1 MQSRISR
8 FGTLLGAAALAAAL
22 GGCATSQARQMDQML
37 AASGFQV
44 RPAFDAARQQQL
56 QTMKPLTLTR
66 ITQDGQPYWVVA
78 DPKVCQCLYVGNE
91 AAYQRYSQL
100 ALQKQLQDEALM
112 TAEMN
117 EDASMNWGMWGPWGP
132 WGY

>member
-1 MQSRISR
+1 MGI
-8 FGTLLGAAALAAAL
+8 GAAALAVSL
-22 GGCATSQARQMDQML
+22 GACATSQARQMDQML

-44 RPAFDAARQQQL
+44 RPAFDAERQQQL
-56 QTMKPLTLTR
+56 ATMKPLTLTR
-66 ITQDGQPYWVVA
+66 IVQDGQNFWVVA